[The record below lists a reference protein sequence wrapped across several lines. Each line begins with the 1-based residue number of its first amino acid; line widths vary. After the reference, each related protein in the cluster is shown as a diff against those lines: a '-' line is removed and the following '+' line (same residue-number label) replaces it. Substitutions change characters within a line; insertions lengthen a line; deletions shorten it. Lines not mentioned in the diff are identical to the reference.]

1 MPLLMTP
8 VPPPRVD
15 RYARTNQ
22 TFKVRIQVTI
32 PSTGGTLD
40 LTNHKFKMRVR
51 PKPGSATT
59 VVFASN
65 DPADAGDVSE
75 GSTVTI
81 DADPTTGFVTIM
93 LPTTFLETLPTGPAP
108 LGWYDVVMYRPD
120 DTQKVLFEG
129 QFYVARGIT

>member
-1 MPLLMTP
+1 MLIRGATS
-8 VPPPRVD
+8 VTG
-15 RYARTNQ
+15 TNQ
-22 TFKVRIQVTI
+22 PLIVVDNQPIDNQTI
-32 PSTGGTLD
+32 STSGGD
-40 LTNHKFKMRVR
+40 
-51 PKPGSATT
+51 
-59 VVFASN
+59 
-65 DPADAGDVSE
+65 